1 LNTTS
6 LKKADLIPPDE
17 YFLIQD
23 LIFEWARVIDEN
35 RVEDIAEL
43 LDSQGRYTVKSRFNH
58 DRDLPLAVID
68 CHSAA
73 QLRDRILSMRLA
85 NVYEPQHYRHIISG
99 IQVTDREGQII
110 HTRSNFMVVRTM
122 DLDGEIKVI
131 FTGQA
136 QDIIQLHESEAKF
149 KERLMVFD
157 SRVIETLLV
166 IPL

>member
-1 LNTTS
+1 MNHTNP
-6 LKKADLIPPDE
+6 KKVDLIQADE
-17 YFLIQD
+17 YFIIQD
-23 LIFEWARVIDEN
+23 LIFEWARAIDEN
-35 RVEDIAEL
+35 RVEDIAKL

-99 IQVTDREGQII
+99 IQVTSRNGKLI

-122 DLDGEIKVI
+122 DLDGEVKVI

-136 QDIIQLHESEAKF
+136 QDVIELHESEAIF
-149 KERLMVFD
+149 KERLLVFD

>member
-1 LNTTS
+1 LNTTP
-6 LKKADLIPPDE
+6 LKKTNLIQSDE

-35 RVEDIAEL
+35 RVEDIAKL